1 LAGYRIEE
9 QRMRLKNKVVVVTG
23 AGSWIGRAIAHLFS
37 GEGAR
42 VVIAEIVT
50 EVGEA
55 LAADLHEKGR
65 DAMFIA
71 TDVAD
76 SRSVNNSFEK
86 AVSTFGRVDILVN
99 NAGVINDG
107 FLTKTDDEQWKRIID
122 VNLTGTFNCG
132 RAAASIMIEQGR
144 GVIINATSV
153 VALYGNIGQSNYIA
167 SKAGVIGLTR
177 AWARELG
184 PKGIRVNAVAPGII
198 ETRMTENIPEKIKEM
213 FRKRTP
219 LGRFGRPEEVAQA
232 YLFLAS
238 DEASF
243 INGVVLSVDG
253 GLVI

>member
-1 LAGYRIEE
+1 
-9 QRMRLKNKVVVVTG
+9 MRLKNKVVVVTG
-23 AGSWIGRAIAHLFS
+23 AGSGIGRAIAHLFS

-50 EVGEA
+50 EVGKA
-55 LAADLHEKGR
+55 LAADLQEKGR

-76 SRSVNNSFEK
+76 SRSVNDFFEK

-99 NAGVINDG
+99 NAGVISDG